1 MIRTAAKATLILAV
15 ALGALLSTAACS
27 TGESSHGANNTTV
40 QTSTPTKYDPYVDQA
55 QIVVDYSKIDP
66 RIFEKFNNYR
76 NERTGEPRKF
86 FDSSGKPD
94 MYVIDHNM
102 ETFDEAKFALIPH
115 DFYQREWDEK
125 FSAHESSV
133 AATYPPK

>member
-1 MIRTAAKATLILAV
+1 MIRTAVKMTSILAV
-15 ALGALLSTAACS
+15 ALGAFFSAAACS
-27 TGESSHGANNTTV
+27 TGGSSHEA
-40 QTSTPTKYDPYVDQA
+40 TSATAQPSASPKYDPYVDQA
-55 QIVVDYSKIDP
+55 NIVVDYAKIDP
-66 RIFEKFNNYR
+66 GIFDKFNNYR
-76 NERTGEPRKF
+76 NERTGETRKF

-115 DFYQREWDEK
+115 DFYQREWNEK
-125 FSAHESSV
+125 FASHESSA